1 MGQTNCYAF
10 GAFLQRRAEP
20 IGFAFRSHA
29 RGHSA
34 QKSAGHSKDVGVKA
48 MRVHHVDFLLFD
60 ETHHPPDLPG
70 EVEIIKAGQ
79 RVFVDLSE
87 AKLISLS
94 TERTAIL
101 QTGEINPALAAG
113 VQLTQKL

>member
-1 MGQTNCYAF
+1 
-10 GAFLQRRAEP
+10 
-20 IGFAFRSHA
+20 
-29 RGHSA
+29 
-34 QKSAGHSKDVGVKA
+34 
-48 MRVHHVDFLLFD
+48 
-60 ETHHPPDLPG
+60 
-70 EVEIIKAGQ
+70 
-79 RVFVDLSE
+79 VDLSK